1 MWHPCPLAHLL
12 PEYVICF
19 RDIHWYALSLKD
31 PMSGI
36 LSARVQ
42 FNRQFWEV
50 PKFAPNHVLSFETC
64 LYLKVPIIEVVP
76 ELVYCLSNCI
86 PALLGG
92 GARFRGEG

>member
-12 PEYVICF
+12 PEYIIRF

-64 LYLKVPIIEVVP
+64 LYLKLPIIEVVP
-76 ELVYCLSNCI
+76 ELVLKPHPKS
-86 PALLGG
+86 
-92 GARFRGEG
+92 